1 MRRFCL
7 KFERTLVVRRRNG
20 NTVEFILSI
29 WILILFVVLP
39 LINLS
44 ALGMGYATA
53 MFLVHQCSTA
63 ATSQRVYEQARDNV
77 RTTSQ
82 RLLDSPFAKFSKMV
96 PVGGLVNSGVD
107 LYVDATEVASGRS
120 TVYGPNTPVPKAN
133 VDPATTV
140 YEYRTQGCFEV
151 GPILSMAPIPF
162 FSYVPGLGKPATIR
176 VSSHRTA
183 DYSDGVSGEAS
194 GTLALQGPT
203 TTTPNTPLSASGGGS
218 GASSSESVLGDWNY
232 PQIYSA
238 IHNAGQEVIDEDVLQ
253 VPANASWV
261 STSINPSAPGQ
272 QLWIDLRSEG
282 VWSTQQSGGPTYD
295 ADGRFMRVSQDYVI
309 ARNLQGWTFESDGT
323 ATKTVGNL
331 MGKLDDGAPFI
342 IGKLR
347 LNFSPPGTGHLFLQI
362 NDDDGNLEENTG
374 IQTVRVVLTKPAG

>member
-1 MRRFCL
+1 M
-7 KFERTLVVRRRNG
+7 RRRNG
-20 NTVEFILSI
+20 NTVEFVLSI
-29 WILILFVVLP
+29 WILILFIVLP

-44 ALGMGYATA
+44 ALGIGYATA

-77 RTTSQ
+77 RATSQ
-82 RLLDSPFAKFSKMV
+82 RLLNSSFAKFSKMV

-107 LYVDATEVASGRS
+107 LYVDATEVATGRS
-120 TVYGPNTPVPKAN
+120 TTFGPNTPVPKAK

-183 DYSDGVSGEAS
+183 DYADGVSGEAS
-194 GTLALQGPT
+194 GSLALQGPT
-203 TTTPNTPLSASGGGS
+203 NTTPDMTLSSATGGGGPS
-218 GASSSESVLGDWNY
+218 NNSNILGDWNY
-232 PQIYSA
+232 PHIYSA
-238 IHNAGQEVIDEDVLQ
+238 IHNAGQEVIAEDVLQ
-253 VPANASWV
+253 VPASASWV
-261 STSINPSAPGQ
+261 STIIHPSAPNQ

-282 VWSTQQSGGPTYD
+282 SWSTQNGGPTSD
-295 ADGRFMRVSQDYVI
+295 ADGRFLRVAQDYVTS
-309 ARNLQGWTFESDGT
+309 RNLTGWTFEPDGT
-323 ATKTVGNL
+323 ATKTLGNL
-331 MGKLDDGAPFI
+331 MGKLDDGTPFN

-347 LNFSPPGTGHLFLQI
+347 LNFTPPGTGQLFLQI
-362 NDDDGNLEENTG
+362 NDDDGNLTENTG
-374 IQTVRVVLTKPAG
+374 VQTVRVILSQPAG